1 MAAKVII
8 RDGDL
13 AGLKGKKVIITGGS
27 SGIGLATVNL
37 LLSLGASVVSADL
50 LPPVEPVVVDSP
62 AFTFIKTDVTEWSDL
77 LALFERAKEIHGR
90 IDHVYANAGISP
102 RANYLS
108 TEVDEK
114 GRLKEPAYL
123 ALDVNLKGVINT
135 ATLGIYYM
143 RQQPEGGS
151 VVISASVSSVQRFR
165 AVDYATAK
173 HGILGFMRGMRQVL
187 ETEKLPIR
195 INAVAP
201 SWTYTGVVS
210 EKLMNDL
217 GVTGQTPSV
226 VARGAA
232 LLMADDTRKA
242 HLLRIDQGKYEEID
256 EAVLLPAYER
266 IVGEAVMEDAT
277 LARMMEAMGGKYK
290 DRV

>member
-1 MAAKVII
+1 M
-8 RDGDL
+8 
-13 AGLKGKKVIITGGS
+13 
-27 SGIGLATVNL
+27 ATVNL

-143 RQQPEGGS
+143 RQQLEGGS

-165 AVDYATAK
+165 AVDY
-173 HGILGFMRGMRQVL
+173 GGF
-187 ETEKLPIR
+187 PIAIYR
-195 INAVAP
+195 THLALFP
-201 SWTYTGVVS
+201 
-210 EKLMNDL
+210 LM
-217 GVTGQTPSV
+217 S
-226 VARGAA
+226 
-232 LLMADDTRKA
+232 LLTTR
-242 HLLRIDQGKYEEID
+242 
-256 EAVLLPAYER
+256 
-266 IVGEAVMEDAT
+266 
-277 LARMMEAMGGKYK
+277 
-290 DRV
+290 

>member
-1 MAAKVII
+1 MRTPFHKKKTDSQIFSKNSHARSNPLI
-8 RDGDL
+8 R
-13 AGLKGKKVIITGGS
+13 IPGGS

-50 LPPVEPVVVDSP
+50 LPPVEPVVVGSP

-114 GRLKEPAYL
+114 GRLKEPASL
-123 ALDVNLKGVINT
+123 TLDVNLKGVINT

-165 AVDYATAK
+165 AVDY
-173 HGILGFMRGMRQVL
+173 GGF
-187 ETEKLPIR
+187 PIAIYR
-195 INAVAP
+195 THLALFP
-201 SWTYTGVVS
+201 
-210 EKLMNDL
+210 LM
-217 GVTGQTPSV
+217 S
-226 VARGAA
+226 
-232 LLMADDTRKA
+232 LLTTR
-242 HLLRIDQGKYEEID
+242 
-256 EAVLLPAYER
+256 
-266 IVGEAVMEDAT
+266 
-277 LARMMEAMGGKYK
+277 
-290 DRV
+290 

>member
-13 AGLKGKKVIITGGS
+13 AGLKGKKVIVTGMTSQHEPCELVSTKRNETLEPLPINNFYARSNPLIRIPGGS

-114 GRLKEPAYL
+114 GRLKEPASL
-123 ALDVNLKGVINT
+123 TLDVNLKGVINT

-165 AVDYATAK
+165 AVDY
-173 HGILGFMRGMRQVL
+173 GGF
-187 ETEKLPIR
+187 PIAIYR
-195 INAVAP
+195 THLALFP
-201 SWTYTGVVS
+201 
-210 EKLMNDL
+210 LM
-217 GVTGQTPSV
+217 S
-226 VARGAA
+226 
-232 LLMADDTRKA
+232 LLTTR
-242 HLLRIDQGKYEEID
+242 
-256 EAVLLPAYER
+256 
-266 IVGEAVMEDAT
+266 
-277 LARMMEAMGGKYK
+277 
-290 DRV
+290 